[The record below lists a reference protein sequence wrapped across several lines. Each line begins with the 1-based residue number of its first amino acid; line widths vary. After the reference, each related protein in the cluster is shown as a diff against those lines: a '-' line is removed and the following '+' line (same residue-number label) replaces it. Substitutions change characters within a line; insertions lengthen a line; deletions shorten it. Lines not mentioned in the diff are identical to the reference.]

1 MTASQFFSILR
12 ARWIIALGVFV
23 LIVASTVGASL
34 MWPKKYSASASV
46 VIDAKPDPVTA
57 LLYPGMGSPAF
68 MATQVDI
75 LNSERVAQRV
85 VANLKLAD
93 NPQVKAQWQAATNGQ
108 GDVQT
113 WLGESLL
120 RSMDVK
126 PARESNVLTITYK
139 AADPRFAAGM
149 ANAFLQAYMDTVLDM
164 RVNPARQYSTF
175 FDGRVKEAREAV
187 EAAQTKLSGFQK
199 DNGIVATDERLD
211 IESARLN
218 ELSSQ
223 LVTFQAVSAESTSRN
238 TQALGASAD
247 KLQDVLSNPVIGA
260 LKSDLS
266 RAETSLQT
274 MNSRFGE
281 SHPQVIETK
290 ASIAELKLKI
300 EQEMKRVTGGVGV
313 TNSINKQREGQI
325 RADLEAQRAKVL
337 RMKAVRDQG
346 MVLAREVD
354 SAQRNFDVVQGRL
367 SQSSLESHANQTN
380 IYPLTKASVPLD
392 PSSPRILLN
401 TLLACFAGSLAA
413 VLVALGFELMDR
425 RVRDHTDIVAALGLP
440 VLGVLPNGQRR
451 ASRLGQR
458 RADRLQQRLIGQLP
472 RPDTKRA

>member
-1 MTASQFFSILR
+1 MTAGQFFSILR
-12 ARWIIALGVFV
+12 ARWIIAVSVFV

-34 MWPKKYSASASV
+34 VWPKKYSASASV

-93 NPQVKAQWQAATNGQ
+93 NPQVKAQWQEATKGQ

-113 WLGESLL
+113 WLAESLL

-187 EAAQTKLSGFQK
+187 ETAQTKLSGFQK

-247 KLQDVLSNPVIGA
+247 KLQDVLTNPVIGA

-325 RADLEAQRAKVL
+325 RAELEAQRAKVL

-346 MVLAREVD
+346 MVLARDVD

-401 TLLACFAGSLAA
+401 TLLACFAGTLAA

-472 RPDTKRA
+472 RPDAKRA

>member
-1 MTASQFFSILR
+1 MTVGQFFSILR
-12 ARWIIALGVFV
+12 GRWLIALLVFV
-23 LIVASTVGASL
+23 LIVASTVAASL
-34 MWPKKYSASASV
+34 VWPKKYSASASV

-93 NPQVKAQWQAATNGQ
+93 NPQVKAQWQEATQGQ

-113 WLGESLL
+113 WLAESLL
-120 RSMDVK
+120 RGMDVK

-187 EAAQTKLSGFQK
+187 EVAQSKLSRFQK
-199 DNGIVATDERLD
+199 DNGIIATDERLD
-211 IESARLN
+211 VESARLN

-266 RAETSLQT
+266 RAETALQT

-281 SHPQVIETK
+281 NHPQVIETK
-290 ASIAELKLKI
+290 ASIAELKLKV

-313 TNSINKQREGQI
+313 TNSINRQREGQI
-325 RADLEAQRAKVL
+325 RAELEAQRAKVL
-337 RMKAVRDQG
+337 RMKTVRDQG
-346 MVLAREVD
+346 MVLARDVD

-380 IYPLTKASVPLD
+380 IYPLTKASVPAE
-392 PSSPRILLN
+392 PSSPRVLLN
-401 TLLACFAGSLAA
+401 TLLACFAGALAA
-413 VLVALGFELMDR
+413 VLVALGFEFMDR
-425 RVRDHTDIVAALGLP
+425 RVRDQTDIVAALGLP

-451 ASRLGQR
+451 TSRLGQR

-472 RPDTKRA
+472 RHDSKRA

>member
-1 MTASQFFSILR
+1 MTVGQFFSILR
-12 ARWIIALGVFV
+12 ARWLIALLVFV
-23 LIVASTVGASL
+23 LIVASTVAASL
-34 MWPKKYSASASV
+34 VWPKKYSASASV

-93 NPQVKAQWQAATNGQ
+93 NPQVKAQWQEATQGQ

-113 WLGESLL
+113 WLAESLL
-120 RSMDVK
+120 RGMDVK

-149 ANAFLQAYMDTVLDM
+149 ANAFLQAYMDTVRDM

-187 EAAQTKLSGFQK
+187 EVAQSKLSSFQK
-199 DNGIVATDERLD
+199 DNGIIATDERLD
-211 IESARLN
+211 VESARLN

-266 RAETSLQT
+266 RAETALQ
-274 MNSRFGE
+274 
-281 SHPQVIETK
+281 I
-290 ASIAELKLKI
+290 
-300 EQEMKRVTGGVGV
+300 
-313 TNSINKQREGQI
+313 
-325 RADLEAQRAKVL
+325 
-337 RMKAVRDQG
+337 
-346 MVLAREVD
+346 
-354 SAQRNFDVVQGRL
+354 
-367 SQSSLESHANQTN
+367 
-380 IYPLTKASVPLD
+380 
-392 PSSPRILLN
+392 
-401 TLLACFAGSLAA
+401 
-413 VLVALGFELMDR
+413 
-425 RVRDHTDIVAALGLP
+425 
-440 VLGVLPNGQRR
+440 
-451 ASRLGQR
+451 
-458 RADRLQQRLIGQLP
+458 
-472 RPDTKRA
+472 